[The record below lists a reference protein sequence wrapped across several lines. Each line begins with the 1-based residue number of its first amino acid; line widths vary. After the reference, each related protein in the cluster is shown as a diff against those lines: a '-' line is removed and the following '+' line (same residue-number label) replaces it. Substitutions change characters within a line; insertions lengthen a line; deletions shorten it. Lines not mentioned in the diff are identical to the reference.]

1 MPNPAIQ
8 PSTKLPLS
16 QIRLFEFDRHEAAVG
31 DHTQLAMKSQS
42 SHSSIAD
49 VRFDGFFEAAIQ
61 SASPILVIC
70 ASSMQGFDSFN
81 TPKALGFERLIT
93 QQIGLASGQRMI
105 QMEVKIRQ

>member
-1 MPNPAIQ
+1 MPNPVIQ
-8 PSTKLPLS
+8 PSAKQPLS
-16 QIRLFEFDRHEAAVG
+16 QTKLFEFDRH
-31 DHTQLAMKSQS
+31 
-42 SHSSIAD
+42 
-49 VRFDGFFEAAIQ
+49 EAAIQ

-93 QQIGLASGQRMI
+93 QHIGLASGQRMI